1 MSANVNKPT
10 DIKKK
15 EADVNRKLQLYGIIS
30 AFQAG
35 KVPSNDQIDV
45 ALNSFLNSKGI
56 ANPPEKLSPE
66 GRALVADARNV
77 VKNAQHLLLSKN
89 QGNLLQDFIW
99 QTEQWDA
106 KSVNVPGAPVNK
118 ETAQQHGDQAL
129 QGLRTLGTL
138 LITNGQFR
146 KLLKDASVLL
156 RDIAGDAATNAASQ
170 VRPSQEQLD
179 DIDRPAED
187 NTWHDAPDFSKDNMR
202 KQAQGLYKGDAK
214 KDLKDVATAGN
225 QAAHPTGSS
234 DPNDLAQAT
243 ARDQQ
248 QGTNSGVNAQA
259 GVSNAKQTLQD
270 KVDKNVNPETQEQ
283 IKKSKEEY
291 RRKARDYLSKKV
303 PENRRD
309 QTIWRLKKMVL
320 ECQQHPDYSQAI
332 ETLLNLAEEYGSHSR
347 AMAQGGSGT
356 VREAR
361 GGLAQAESDL
371 RTLIERFANSTS
383 TEDLWNSIGQIYQDA
398 DRDPELKGWF
408 KSMNQY
414 IRRCLLKQGYI
425 LEDAS
430 NEEWRRLYDQG
441 RYLLREKYRSHTDRV
456 VDEMRFIINEF
467 DNDPQNK
474 AFGQS
479 IQKLFQDLGND
490 ENGKPTFKP
499 HLVKDLTEVIV
510 PAIFE
515 NAAYIPVPRIEY
527 SDPQFDA
534 VIENLVLE
542 SDNFMPNVMEINTE
556 HHFRWGRK
564 KIANKNKQV
573 FDIKVSGIQMDL
585 RDVSYHIAR
594 KQGFPSI
601 TDTGVA
607 DFILAGDGFSFKAKC
622 ATADKS
628 DRQNFFKIEKV
639 DVDIKNMS
647 IKLKQSNHKLLFN
660 LFKPIMMK
668 VIKPALQKAVE
679 KSLKD
684 QANQLDQLLYQIK
697 QEADRALDEAR
708 SDPERTPN
716 IYNRYYTAAQKRALQ
731 QKQKAK
737 EIAQDK
743 KVNVAMTKEDSIFP
757 NINLPGGISTKAT
770 EYKELARK
778 GDRWESPVFS
788 IGKASKSND
797 IPVAPKI
804 QRKTHGPM
812 SPPKTSAQPTSGQ
825 GYSNGQAH
833 GSQGYSNNQAYATGQ
848 GLGGQTYG
856 TQGQG
861 LDGQGYGGQGLSGSA
876 LAGQGISAQALG
888 GQGLTGQGIIGGQ
901 SLTGDGL
908 TSQNPNSQ
916 TVPLGHAGQE
926 SPLFTR

>member
-283 IKKSKEEY
+283 IKKSKEE
-291 RRKARDYLSKKV
+291 
-303 PENRRD
+303 
-309 QTIWRLKKMVL
+309 
-320 ECQQHPDYSQAI
+320 
-332 ETLLNLAEEYGSHSR
+332 